1 MGEVKGIAWLLP
13 FNFKK
18 ERHMTDFQKAIEV
31 AADQY
36 SDDNA
41 TMVTVSRCA
50 SKDPSKVLTAT
61 YDSRL
66 IEDLKALHGLD
77 FVEELERVL
86 QYEVDLEYAI
96 RYEGYVAPPYEDSI
110 QTIGDYTLETKV
122 IESNGISMTIT
133 KN

>member
-1 MGEVKGIAWLLP
+1 
-13 FNFKK
+13 
-18 ERHMTDFQKAIEV
+18 MTDFQNAIDV

-41 TMVTVSRCA
+41 KMVTVSRCA

-66 IEDLKALHGLD
+66 VEDLKALHGLD

-96 RYEGYVAPPYEDSI
+96 RYEGYVKPPIVEGV
-110 QTIGDYTLETKV
+110 TIKTVGDYTLETTVSKT
-122 IESNGISMTIT
+122 NGLSMTIT